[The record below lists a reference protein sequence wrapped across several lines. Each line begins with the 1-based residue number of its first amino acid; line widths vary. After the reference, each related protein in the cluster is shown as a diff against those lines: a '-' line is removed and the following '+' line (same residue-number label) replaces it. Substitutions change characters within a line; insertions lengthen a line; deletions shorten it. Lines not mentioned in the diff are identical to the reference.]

1 MPKTPKTIVIIGYG
15 NMASAIASA
24 LDKQGKYTLEICGRD
39 FKKAQDFVRKNALK
53 NAKAIDLA
61 LSKDSQKNSATQT
74 INLQDKIALLCI
86 KPYGLSS
93 FSYEGVARG
102 AYSTLAG
109 VNIAT
114 LCSFIKSQYFVKLMP
129 NVGAKYCHSATAVFL
144 SSDNCDFKQ
153 EAKEI
158 IQSFGNAVFVNSE
171 SLIDSAIAT
180 SGSSPAFIALVAQSL
195 IDAGVQEGLSR
206 CDSLALVR
214 ETFKGFALLLDS
226 ALPQEIIESVTTPAG
241 TTAQGLAVL
250 ESKAVRG
257 AFLKACKASV
267 KKARKK

>member
-1 MPKTPKTIVIIGYG
+1 MSKTPQTIIIIGYG

-24 LDKQGKYTLEICGRD
+24 LDKQGKYALEICGRD
-39 FKKAQDFVRKNALK
+39 FTKAQDFVQKNALK
-53 NAKAIDLA
+53 NAKAIDLTP
-61 LSKDSQKNSATQT
+61 SKDSKKHSAQT

-93 FSYEGVARG
+93 FVYDGLAKG
-102 AYSTLAG
+102 IYSTLAG

-114 LCSFIKSQYFVKLMP
+114 LQSFIKSQYFVKLMP
-129 NVGAKYCHSATAVFL
+129 NIGAKYRHSATAVFL

-171 SLIDSAIAT
+171 NLIDSAIAT

-195 IDAGVQEGLSR
+195 IDAGVQEGLSHP
-206 CDSLALVR
+206 DSLALVR
-214 ETFKGFALLLDS
+214 ETFKGFACLLDS
-226 ALPQEIIESVTTPAG
+226 VSPQEIMQAVTTPAG